1 MSRKY
6 RVEVGV
12 QALDCMIEILK
23 GEDRNDEEIV
33 GYALDTL
40 ANICCPDEFDEEIPV
55 SMLQCALFFLG
66 SETVFHNFTRY
77 LLIFISIGWT
87 RNFRVHQCYCTN

>member
-1 MSRKY
+1 MFSLFEIGIYCKFEFLAMSRKF

-12 QALDCMIEILK
+12 QALDSMTEILQ

-40 ANICCPDEFDEEIPV
+40 ANICSPDEFEEEIQV
-55 SMLQCALFFLG
+55 ILTCD
-66 SETVFHNFTRY
+66 V
-77 LLIFISIGWT
+77 
-87 RNFRVHQCYCTN
+87 

>member
-23 GEDRNDEEIV
+23 SEDRNDEEIV
-33 GYALDTL
+33 GYSLDTL
-40 ANICCPDEFDEEIPV
+40 ANICSPDEFEEEIQV
-55 SMLQCALFFLG
+55 SWTTIELW
-66 SETVFHNFTRY
+66 SEA
-77 LLIFISIGWT
+77 IS
-87 RNFRVHQCYCTN
+87 RSS

>member
-1 MSRKY
+1 MIRSLNKQVKKLQPTLTITSKRNLSFTAMSRKY

-55 SMLQCALFFLG
+55 SQNQFN
-66 SETVFHNFTRY
+66 V
-77 LLIFISIGWT
+77 
-87 RNFRVHQCYCTN
+87 

>member
-23 GEDRNDEEIV
+23 SEDRNDEEIV
-33 GYALDTL
+33 GYSLDTL
-40 ANICCPDEFDEEIPV
+40 ANICSPDEFEEEIQV
-55 SMLQCALFFLG
+55 S
-66 SETVFHNFTRY
+66 
-77 LLIFISIGWT
+77 WT
-87 RNFRVHQCYCTN
+87 AIKY

>member
-12 QALDCMIEILK
+12 QALDHMTEILK
-23 GEDRNDEEIV
+23 SEDRNDEEIV

-40 ANICCPDEFDEEIPV
+40 ANICCPDEFEEEI
-55 SMLQCALFFLG
+55 Q
-66 SETVFHNFTRY
+66 VFHIQKY
-77 LLIFISIGWT
+77 
-87 RNFRVHQCYCTN
+87 VKK

>member
-1 MSRKY
+1 MILSLGLTITCKRNLSFTAMSRKY

-55 SMLQCALFFLG
+55 SQTQFN
-66 SETVFHNFTRY
+66 V
-77 LLIFISIGWT
+77 
-87 RNFRVHQCYCTN
+87 

>member
-1 MSRKY
+1 MSRKF

-12 QALDCMIEILK
+12 QALDSMTEILQ

-40 ANICCPDEFDEEIPV
+40 ANICSPDEFEEEMQVI
-55 SMLQCALFFLG
+55 
-66 SETVFHNFTRY
+66 
-77 LLIFISIGWT
+77 LI
-87 RNFRVHQCYCTN
+87 